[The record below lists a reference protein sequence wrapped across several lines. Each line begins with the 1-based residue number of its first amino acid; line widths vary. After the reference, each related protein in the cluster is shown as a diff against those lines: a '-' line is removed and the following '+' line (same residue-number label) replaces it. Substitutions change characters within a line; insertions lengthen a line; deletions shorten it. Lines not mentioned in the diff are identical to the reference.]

1 MKKSNKRSHPILI
14 ALLWI
19 LFFPIMCSVAI
30 CRSERLTLSSKILST
45 AAIWVILFSLIAA
58 YGSNESTNNAND
70 ASKETSDTSEVN
82 ETTDDE
88 SYTDDNK
95 TVYVTP
101 SGKKYHLSA
110 KCAGENAIEKK
121 LSEVKSTHAPC
132 KTCAKDIETSVTLT
146 TTPEDTTTIPEETTT
161 PKETTSPEQTT
172 VPDSDKN
179 SITVY
184 ITPNGKRYH
193 HSEACAGKNAT
204 PVTLSEAEKKGLTL
218 CNTCKNKK

>member
-45 AAIWVILFSLIAA
+45 TAIWVIIFSLIAA
-58 YGSNESTNNAND
+58 YGSTESKND
-70 ASKETSDTSEVN
+70 PNDTSKETSDTSEIN

-88 SYTDDNK
+88 SPIEDTT

-101 SGKKYHLSA
+101 SGKKYHISA
-110 KCAGENAIEKK
+110 KCAGENAIEKQ
-121 LSEVKSTHAPC
+121 LSEVKSTHSPC
-132 KTCAKDIETSVTLT
+132 KTCAKDVETSVTLT
-146 TTPEDTTTIPEETTT
+146 TTPEETTTI
-161 PKETTSPEQTT
+161 PEQTT

-218 CNTCKNKK
+218 CNTCKNK